1 MAQRDS
7 ISPRKQARRLMLRLL
22 LLVFTLLAL
31 AAPARADDISAAG
44 RSVVRVVV
52 VTFEEG
58 EVVGFG
64 HGSGFAVAPNR
75 IVTNAHVVA
84 AVTVPGVTVGVGVV
98 PSEGSQAYRARIVAV
113 DASRDLALVEVE
125 GGRFTPIPLFTGAL
139 EDGQAVAALGYPG
152 NVDLAT
158 ARSADDYITPLPPTR
173 SVGIFSNARPI
184 NGVATLLHTANIAR
198 GHSGG
203 PLLDQCGRVLGVNTL
218 ITRNE
223 SGDAPFAFAV
233 GNRELVTFLTAA
245 RQPYR
250 QIASECVALSDRL
263 RSDEARAAAEARAR
277 EAEAARRER
286 EADAAREAE
295 RLALQ
300 QARENRMALAA
311 LLLVL
316 APIAFSGAAVLM
328 ATNRKRGAIAAA
340 GTGGVFLIAAIV
352 TFASRPSLAES
363 EAPKQAEAPAPRVAS
378 GAQLCRLVPERSR
391 VTVTSAPEVPLEW
404 SESGCMNGRT
414 QYAQD
419 GETWRRVLV
428 PEGEEAVSLLEF
440 RPAQSEYVVSRY
452 ALGTEAMTR
461 IRALRR
467 DGETRSC
474 AADSEA
480 RTRFANQ
487 QRDIA
492 ALLPRMPNERL
503 VYACEARAAPAN

>member
-1 MAQRDS
+1 M
-7 ISPRKQARRLMLRLL
+7 PRILL
-22 LLVFTLLAL
+22 FIFTLLAL
-31 AAPARADDISAAG
+31 ATPARADDISAAG

-84 AVTVPGVTVGVGVV
+84 SATVPGVTVGVGVV
-98 PSEGSQAYRARIVAV
+98 PPEGSQAFRARVVAV
-113 DASRDLALVEVE
+113 DAARDLALIEVE
-125 GGRFTPIPLFTGAL
+125 GGRFTPIPLFTGTL
-139 EDGQAVAALGYPG
+139 EDGQSIAALGYPG

-184 NGVATLLHTANIAR
+184 NGVATLLHTANVAR

-223 SGDAPFAFAV
+223 NGDAPFAFAV
-233 GNRELVTFLTAA
+233 GNSELIAFLTAA
-245 RQPYR
+245 RQPFR

-263 RSDEARAAAEARAR
+263 RSDQERAAAEARAR

-286 EADAAREAE
+286 EAGSAREAE
-295 RLALQ
+295 GLALQ
-300 QARENRMALAA
+300 ESRENRIALAA

-316 APIAFSGAAVLM
+316 APIAFSGAAVLL
-328 ATNRKRGAIAAA
+328 AASRRRGAMIAGGA
-340 GTGGVFLIAAIV
+340 GGVLLIAAIA
-352 TFASRPSLAES
+352 TFASRPSLAVAETP
-363 EAPKQAEAPAPRVAS
+363 APKQAEAPSAPGAV

-404 SESGCMNGRT
+404 SASGCMNGRT
-414 QYAQD
+414 QYARD
-419 GETWRRVLV
+419 GETWRRILV
-428 PEGEEAVSLLEF
+428 PDGEEAVSSLEF
-440 RPAQSEYVVSRY
+440 RPAAGEYIVSRY
-452 ALGTEAMTR
+452 ALSAAAMTR

-467 DGETRSC
+467 EGETRSC
-474 AADSEA
+474 AADMEA

-492 ALLPRMPNERL
+492 ALLPRNPNERL
-503 VYACEARAAPAN
+503 VYACAPRD